1 MMTAKQLTTKIKDI
15 SNMGFNE
22 LMEFKQKVSM
32 SNIDNTD
39 PKAAYYLHQT
49 IEVRE
54 LELRGRQDAIVID
67 GEVKAGEMG

>member
-1 MMTAKQLTTKIKDI
+1 MMTVKQLTTKIKDI

-39 PKAAYYLHQT
+39 PKAAYYLHQA

-67 GEVKAGEMG
+67 GEVKTGEMG